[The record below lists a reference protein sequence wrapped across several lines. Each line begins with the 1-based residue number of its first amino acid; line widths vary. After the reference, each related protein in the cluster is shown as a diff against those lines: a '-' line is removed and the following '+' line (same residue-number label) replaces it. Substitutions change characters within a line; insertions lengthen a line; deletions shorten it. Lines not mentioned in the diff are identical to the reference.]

1 MPQGE
6 PGEICVAGP
15 LLCGGYW
22 KLPEATAETFRDG
35 WMHTGDVAREDE
47 DGFWYIVDRTKDM
60 IVTGGFNVFPRE
72 VEDVVAQHPAI
83 AQVGVIGTP
92 DEKWGEAV
100 TAIVVLREGHELTDD
115 VVHEIQDMVKERKG
129 SVQAPKQVIATEALP
144 LTGLGKPDKKALR
157 AQYWTGERSVG

>member
-1 MPQGE
+1 M
-6 PGEICVAGP
+6 AGP

-83 AQVGVIGTP
+83 AQVGRHRHAGRRSGARRSP
-92 DEKWGEAV
+92 RSSCSG
-100 TAIVVLREGHELTDD
+100 R
-115 VVHEIQDMVKERKG
+115 
-129 SVQAPKQVIATEALP
+129 ATSSP
-144 LTGLGKPDKKALR
+144 TT
-157 AQYWTGERSVG
+157 WSTRSRTW